1 MKLAWKI
8 FASTAL
14 ALMLS
19 GAITSAAAGNWGCAS
34 DRILAFMWCLISI
47 LHSSR
52 AENLEGFADFYERQ
66 CADLVEDNKKLMS
79 ESNSLY
85 HKCCELEDKLSAESE
100 ETGEWIDS
108 SDPGSVLAE
117 CSLCHY
123 DCGAWSMKFCPNCG
137 HPMKGG
143 ANNAEN
149 DAD

>member
-8 FASTAL
+8 LASTAL
-14 ALMLS
+14 ALMLAGS
-19 GAITSAAAGNWGCAS
+19 ITSAAAGNWGCAS
-34 DRILAFMWCLISI
+34 ERILAFVWCLISI
-47 LHSSR
+47 QHFSR
-52 AENLEGFADFYERQ
+52 AENLEGWVDCYKRQ
-66 CADLVEDNKKLMS
+66 CNALDECVDVLMDK
-79 ESNSLY
+79 NDSLY
-85 HKCCELEDKLSAESE
+85 RKCRELDDKISTEPQ

-108 SDPGSVLAE
+108 SVPGSALAE

-149 DAD
+149 DTD